1 MYHVLLIQLHYP
13 FVATGHLSSEAP
25 STARNS
31 FAVCATAAQEIVG
44 LLMAYNTTF
53 SIRKAPY
60 LISYATYVS
69 ATILVRI
76 AAQKPSGSS
85 AHLCLQVCLAVLNEN
100 QATNWVVSS
109 AKLSLSNLMKRMGV
123 VCRDDQDLSE
133 IGKMQLPTIS
143 QNPSPGPQA
152 VNQALSSLQ
161 GDGYIEVQ
169 PNIQMADPVAA
180 APDFDIDM
188 ILDSF
193 GAGFMG
199 ETHPG
204 NTAGHGHYPQ
214 LAHLP
219 SAGYEELETSV
230 NLEAVLLDPANTGYG
245 PTIMGDRQ
253 HVGVTDTTD
262 ASVDIGPST
271 LHSRALGKYTM

>member
-1 MYHVLLIQLHYP
+1 MYYVLLIQLHYP

-25 STARNS
+25 LTARNS
-31 FAVCATAAQEIVG
+31 FAVCATAAQEIVR

-76 AAQKPSGSS
+76 AAQKPSGSD
-85 AHLCLQVCLAVLNEN
+85 AHLCLQICLAVLNEN

-123 VCRDDQDLSE
+123 TCRDDQDLSE
-133 IGKMQLPTIS
+133 IGRMQLPMIS
-143 QNPSPGPQA
+143 QNPSPGPQLA
-152 VNQALSSLQ
+152 DQALPNFQ
-161 GDGYIEVQ
+161 DDGRVEAQY
-169 PNIQMADPVAA
+169 NTRLTDPAAA

-193 GAGFMG
+193 GGGFMG
-199 ETHPG
+199 ETDPG
-204 NTAGHGHYPQ
+204 NTAGHDSYPQ

-219 SAGYEELETSV
+219 SGDDPEAENSID
-230 NLEAVLLDPANTGYG
+230 LEAVLLDPANTGYG
-245 PTIMGDRQ
+245 STVMRDPPYAGATN
-253 HVGVTDTTD
+253 TTD
-262 ASVDIGPST
+262 VSAGTGQSVF
-271 LHSRALGKYTM
+271 HNRALGKYTM

>member
-1 MYHVLLIQLHYP
+1 MYHVLLIQLHHP
-13 FVATGHLSSEAP
+13 FVATGHLSSDAP

-31 FAVCATAAQEIVG
+31 FAVCAIAAQEIVW
-44 LLMAYNTTF
+44 LLMAYNMTF

-76 AAQKPSGSS
+76 AAQKPPGSE
-85 AHLCLQVCLAVLNEN
+85 AYLCLQICLAVLNEN

-133 IGKMQLPTIS
+133 IGKIQLPMMS
-143 QNPSPGPQA
+143 QNPSPGPQFA
-152 VNQALSSLQ
+152 NEALPNLQ
-161 GDGYIEVQ
+161 QEGYIEAQ
-169 PNIQMADPVAA
+169 PNVQMADPAAA

-193 GAGFMG
+193 GGGSMD
-199 ETHPG
+199 ETHLG
-204 NTAGHGHYPQ
+204 NTVGHGPYPE

-219 SAGYEELETSV
+219 SGGYQDAKNSVDLEG
-230 NLEAVLLDPANTGYG
+230 LLLDPANTVYG
-245 PTIMGDRQ
+245 LTTMGGSPYM
-253 HVGVTDTTD
+253 GVTDATD
-262 ASVDIGPST
+262 ASKGIGPPT
-271 LHSRALGKYTM
+271 LHNRGLGKYTM